1 MDEASPRLQELET
14 ELARLREELAALRGA
29 SFPGHLLRALL
40 EQTPDQ
46 VYFKDLQSRF
56 ILASRAVAQSFR
68 IEDPND
74 LKGRTDFDFFS
85 ETHARQAYEDEQEI
99 LRTGLPKV
107 AMEEVETWPDG
118 RSTWVSTTK
127 APLKDPSGNVLGTFG
142 ISRNITNHKQAEF
155 ALKTSE
161 ERLRM
166 LFDHAVDGILMGSPA
181 GLILHANAVAC
192 DMAGRTQEELLGLPI
207 ARLFTPESLAAT
219 PLRFDLLQEGLRVV
233 SERALLRQ
241 DGSSLPIEMHTKMM
255 PDGTYQAIVRD
266 ISERKQAERALQ
278 ASETHYRELLEG
290 LQEGFAF
297 TDTEERFVFVN
308 PAASAIFGVPEGLQG
323 HLLQEFLL
331 PEVFQEVLERTEA
344 RKRGENGQYEL
355 PIRRPDGE
363 SRVIALSVSPWRNEA
378 GDYLGTRGLFQ
389 DITERKRAEKALR
402 ESENNFR
409 SLLERL
415 GEGFAIVD
423 PEERWTFA
431 NSATART
438 FGVEPGDLVGHRLRE
453 FVDEDTY
460 QEILRQTER
469 RRRGES
475 STYEIRIR
483 RRDGAIRHVLLS
495 ASPYLGENG
504 EYLGA
509 DGLFMDVTERR
520 LAENALQESR
530 ERYLD
535 LFNNTADAI
544 FWFRLQP
551 HGGLMTESINPTL
564 EEWLGRTSAQVA
576 GRPLPD
582 TFPRALA
589 ASLEQQCRQCVAA
602 GHPVRY
608 DNVVGEGPGARTFQ
622 TLLVPIRDD
631 QRRIGRIVGFAQDI
645 TQHLQAEEALRQA
658 QKLESLGVLAGGIA
672 HDFNNLLTAI
682 LGNLNLAQMKLS
694 PESPALPNLENMERT
709 VLKAAE
715 LTKQMLAYSGKG
727 RFLVKPHDL
736 NQVVQEMT
744 HLLQVSISK
753 KVHIHYDLA
762 PDLPIIEADAAQIQQ
777 VVMNLVTNASEAIGD
792 REGIIGIATRRL
804 VLGQAALQSSFAG
817 QNLEPGAHAVLEV
830 SDTGS
835 GIAPEIMDR
844 IFDPFFSTKQS
855 GRGLGLSAMQGILRG
870 HRAGIQISSVPG
882 RGSTFTL
889 LFPIGAESSPLK
901 LDDRT
906 EPPMTPLRGRIL
918 LVDDEA
924 EVRTATAG
932 MLEALGLQVAT
943 ARDGQ
948 EALDRFQAEQGR
960 IDLVLL
966 DLTMPRMDG
975 RETFRELR
983 KLQGNLPVILF
994 SGYSEHESL
1003 QETLAQGRAGFLQK
1017 PFLLSDLRT
1026 AILQVWG

>member
-1 MDEASPRLQELET
+1 MDEAFPRLQEVET

-118 RSTWVSTTK
+118 RSAWVSTTK

-207 ARLFTPESLAAT
+207 ARLFSPESLAAT

-535 LFNNTADAI
+535 LFNNTTDAI
-544 FWFRLQP
+544 FWFRLASRWRAHDREHQP
-551 HGGLMTESINPTL
+551 DPGGMARQDQRPGGRPAPAGHLPQGPGGQSGAAVPPVRG
-564 EEWLGRTSAQVA
+564 GRTPGPLRRMWWAKALGPGPSRPCWCPSGTISGRIGTHRGLRPGHHAAQA
-576 GRPLPD
+576 GRGGPPPGPEAGEPRRPGRRHRPRLQQPPHRHPGQPQPGPD
-582 TFPRALA
+582 EALA
-589 ASLEQQCRQCVAA
+589 
-602 GHPVRY
+602 
-608 DNVVGEGPGARTFQ
+608 
-622 TLLVPIRDD
+622 
-631 QRRIGRIVGFAQDI
+631 
-645 TQHLQAEEALRQA
+645 
-658 QKLESLGVLAGGIA
+658 GIA
-672 HDFNNLLTAI
+672 
-682 LGNLNLAQMKLS
+682 G
-694 PESPALPNLENMERT
+694 PALPGEHG
-709 VLKAAE
+709 ADGAE
-715 LTKQMLAYSGKG
+715 G
-727 RFLVKPHDL
+727 RRAD
-736 NQVVQEMT
+736 Q
-744 HLLQVSISK
+744 
-753 KVHIHYDLA
+753 
-762 PDLPIIEADAAQIQQ
+762 ADAGLFRQGAIRR
-777 VVMNLVTNASEAIGD
+777 EAPRPQPGGPGD
-792 REGIIGIATRRL
+792 DPSPEGL
-804 VLGQAALQSSFAG
+804 
-817 QNLEPGAHAVLEV
+817 H
-830 SDTGS
+830 
-835 GIAPEIMDR
+835 
-844 IFDPFFSTKQS
+844 
-855 GRGLGLSAMQGILRG
+855 
-870 HRAGIQISSVPG
+870 
-882 RGSTFTL
+882 
-889 LFPIGAESSPLK
+889 
-901 LDDRT
+901 
-906 EPPMTPLRGRIL
+906 
-918 LVDDEA
+918 
-924 EVRTATAG
+924 
-932 MLEALGLQVAT
+932 
-943 ARDGQ
+943 
-948 EALDRFQAEQGR
+948 
-960 IDLVLL
+960 
-966 DLTMPRMDG
+966 
-975 RETFRELR
+975 
-983 KLQGNLPVILF
+983 
-994 SGYSEHESL
+994 L
-1003 QETLAQGRAGFLQK
+1003 QEGRSSATIW
-1017 PFLLSDLRT
+1017 PRT
-1026 AILQVWG
+1026 CPSSKRTPPRSSRWS